1 MPQIIRMQ
9 ALNLPTYLF
18 NIKSEGGRKF
28 ILDVIRRKFVAL
40 TPEEWV
46 RQNFIRY
53 LNEEKQYPLPLM
65 SVESS
70 FALYK
75 LSKRS
80 DVLIHDRRGKPMAI
94 VECKSPEVKINK
106 EVFDQII
113 RYNLNYK
120 LSYLIV
126 TNGLQHFCC
135 QLNHQ
140 HQTSEFL
147 KDIPTFNAINDGL

>member
-1 MPQIIRMQ
+1 MQ

-28 ILDVIRRKFVAL
+28 ILDTIRRKYVAL

-53 LNEEKQYPLPLM
+53 LNEEKQYPLTLM
-65 SVESS
+65 SIESS
-70 FALYK
+70 FVLYK
-75 LSKRS
+75 VNKRS
-80 DVLIHDRRGKPMAI
+80 DILLYDRKGKPLVL
-94 VECKSPEVKINK
+94 VECKSPEIKISK

-120 LSYLIV
+120 LAYLIV

-135 QLNHQ
+135 HLNHQ
-140 HQTSEFL
+140 QLSTEFL
-147 KDIPTFNAINDGL
+147 KEIPNFSAINDGL

>member
-1 MPQIIRMQ
+1 MQ

-18 NIKSEGGRKF
+18 NIKSEEGRKF
-28 ILDVIRRKFVAL
+28 ILDIIRRKYVAL

-53 LNEEKQYPLPLM
+53 LHEEKQYPLSLM

-75 LSKRS
+75 LNKRS
-80 DVLIHDRRGKPMAI
+80 DILIHDRKGKPLAM
-94 VECKSPEVKINK
+94 VECKSPEVKISK
-106 EVFDQII
+106 EVFEQII
-113 RYNLNYK
+113 RYNLTYK
-120 LSYLIV
+120 LSYLMV

-135 QLNHQ
+135 KLNHQ
-140 HQTSEFL
+140 HQSTEFL
-147 KDIPTFNAINDGL
+147 KEVPEFNVINDGL